1 MPARS
6 PSVSSAV
13 VEVAGRI
20 GRRIR
25 DRRKALGVTVTAAA
39 ESAGM
44 SRVTWHRIERGQL
57 SATLGAYLAALD
69 ALDLPIFAGV
79 SGEAGN
85 AIPKEPDQELLP
97 LRIILSEF
105 PQLRRLA
112 WQVTGV
118 DELTPQ
124 EAWSFYQRNWRH
136 VDTASLEPHERHLIE
151 MLGKVFKGC
160 GRV

>member
-6 PSVSSAV
+6 PSASLAV
-13 VEVAGRI
+13 VEAATRVGHQ
-20 GRRIR
+20 IR
-25 DRRKALGVTVTAAA
+25 DRRKALGVTVTDAA

-57 SATLGAYLAALD
+57 SATFGAYLAALD
-69 ALDLPIFAGV
+69 VLDLSVSVGITGKAGD
-79 SGEAGN
+79 
-85 AIPKEPDQELLP
+85 AIPEEQGKEFLP
-97 LRIILSEF
+97 LQISLSEYS
-105 PQLRRLA
+105 QLRRLA

-151 MLGKVFKGC
+151 MLGKVFKGRD
-160 GRV
+160 RV